1 MSEPITYLRKKDD
14 PYVYIASPQLLEN
27 PDLLPC
33 DKEGN
38 FITSG
43 TKSMERL
50 DSEFVK
56 EKEKLYEL
64 AKELGI
70 SNSKRMR
77 LATLI
82 KRIVSEQIALER
94 AQQDG

>member
-1 MSEPITYLRKKDD
+1 MAEPITYLRKKDD
-14 PYVYIASPQLLEN
+14 PYVYRSSPQLLEN
-27 PDLLPC
+27 PDLFPC
-33 DKEGN
+33 DREGN
-38 FITSG
+38 FISSG

-70 SNSKRMR
+70 SNYKRMR